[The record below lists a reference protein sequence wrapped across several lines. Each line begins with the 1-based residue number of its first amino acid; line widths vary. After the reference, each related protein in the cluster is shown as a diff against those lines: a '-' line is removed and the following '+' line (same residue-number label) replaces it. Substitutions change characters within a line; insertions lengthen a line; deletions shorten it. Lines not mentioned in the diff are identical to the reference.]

1 MTHLFTQFSGLVGVL
16 VFLHQLWDYAP
27 FERAL
32 LTACGAAMAIY
43 LVLIIGHVAVRHILD
58 YTPPR
63 LAEEAAG
70 GAPREDGESP
80 NPAAASPTGQAATT

>member
-1 MTHLFTQFSGLVGVL
+1 MTPLFTQFSGLVGVL

-32 LTACGAAMAIY
+32 LTAFGVATAMY
-43 LVLIIGHVAVRHILD
+43 LVLIVGHVAVRHILD
-58 YTPPR
+58 YEPPR

-70 GAPREDGESP
+70 
-80 NPAAASPTGQAATT
+80 AASNDGDASTSEAAPSKSAT